1 MIEKKLILCS
11 ILAISIGIATIIP
24 LQYLMTAEAQT
35 NADTIAEAQDAIA
48 EAQAITE
55 ATKVEPWYNVD
66 VTYAYCNP
74 NEAGANDT
82 ATWSGVSIKIVAN
95 FTLIPEALKNAE
107 AQVEYYKFAV
117 SSEQGP
123 ITDLYYYIAQTND
136 SSFITFI
143 SGWGT
148 VGFANGLTYNGPHCS
163 GGQGGQYHDHFVGNY
178 NYTMGFLS
186 SNYNEEEAAQIVTQ
200 IRNAQTLYI
209 DVSKA
214 STVKVTDNFT
224 VTEPASDEVIQH
236 IELTKVSD
244 GFLFGG
250 YKQGTMPLPVE
261 MPHSTT

>member
-1 MIEKKLILCS
+1 MKIEKKLILCS

-35 NADTIAEAQDAIA
+35 TAEVLS
-48 EAQAITE
+48 EAQAITQ
-55 ATKVEPWYNVD
+55 ATQVEPWYNVD

-82 ATWSGVSIKIVAN
+82 ASWSGASIKIAAN
-95 FTLIPEALKNAE
+95 FTLIPEALRSGE
-107 AQVEYYKFAV
+107 AQIEYYKFAI

-123 ITDLYYYIAQTND
+123 ITDLYYHIAQAND
-136 SSFITFI
+136 ASFLTFLSS
-143 SGWGT
+143 WGT
-148 VGFANGLTYNGPHCS
+148 VGFSNGLTYNGPHCS
-163 GGQGGQYHDHFVGNY
+163 GGQGGEY
-178 NYTMGFLS
+178 NYDGGSYSVGFFHGDILES
-186 SNYNEEEAAQIVTQ
+186 EAVAK

-209 DVSKA
+209 DVTKA
-214 STVKVTDNFT
+214 ASVKVTGNIT

-250 YKQGTMPLPVE
+250 YSRSSMP
-261 MPHSTT
+261 PHSGEEIPHSIP